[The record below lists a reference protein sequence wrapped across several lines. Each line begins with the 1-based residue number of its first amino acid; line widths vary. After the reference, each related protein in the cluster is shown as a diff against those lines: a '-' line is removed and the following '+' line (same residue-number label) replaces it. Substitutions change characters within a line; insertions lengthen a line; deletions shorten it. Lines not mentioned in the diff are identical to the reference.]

1 VKKHA
6 GEGGNSHFSFLKPRL
21 FIGKKDGTNKRLIV
35 GIVHTHTLI
44 FRSHSSSPFLA
55 SVGALPNDY

>member
-1 VKKHA
+1 MQVK
-6 GEGGNSHFSFLKPRL
+6 GGIRIFPFLNL
-21 FIGKKDGTNKRLIV
+21 GFLLEKKDGTNKRLIV
-35 GIVHTHTLI
+35 GISHTHTLF